1 MRLGCRKE
9 GLHEIVIIHLYPAR
23 TVCVQALEGLCELF
37 DGDARA
43 HEAVK
48 GDSGWGTV
56 PGARRRARSYI
67 WDQNS
72 GQSGKTKRGVGRTVF
87 ALEEAEEL
95 WREVVP
101 KKKTMLGKV
110 DIE

>member
-1 MRLGCRKE
+1 MHELVVVDLHPSVAVGVELLERLRE
-9 GLHEIVIIHLYPAR
+9 RL
-23 TVCVQALEGLCELF
+23 
-37 DGDARA
+37 DDDARA
-43 HEAVK
+43 HEAIK

-56 PGARRRARSYI
+56 PGARRRARGYI
-67 WDQNS
+67 WGQDPD
-72 GQSGKTKRGVGRTVF
+72 QSGKLKRGVGRTVF

-110 DIE
+110 VVE